1 MRNNLSGINPR
12 WFIPA
17 VILMTL
23 LIAALAV
30 SLARGEECWAET
42 QIIAEVIAA
51 EAGGE
56 GERGMLAVACV
67 IANRARAQHKTPY
80 QIVTAK
86 NQFYGLTAKNRIKL
100 YHQVKL
106 IADRL
111 TKDIMRLP
119 DITGGAL
126 YFRTEQE
133 RLFPWCKNRTVKIG
147 NHIFYK

>member
-1 MRNNLSGINPR
+1 
-12 WFIPA
+12 
-17 VILMTL
+17 MTL
-23 LIAALAV
+23 LIALLCA
-30 SLARGEECWAET
+30 SLARAESQE

-51 EAGGE
+51 EAAGE
-56 GERGMLAVACV
+56 GERGLRAVACV

-111 TKDIMRLP
+111 ARDIMKLKDIT
-119 DITGGAL
+119 DGAL
-126 YFRTEQE
+126 YFRNHKTEPV
-133 RLFPWCKNRTVKIG
+133 FKWCKILTFKHN
-147 NHIFYK
+147 NHWFYR

>member
-1 MRNNLSGINPR
+1 MNLPNPR
-12 WFIPA
+12 YFLPA
-17 VILMTL
+17 VAAMTF
-23 LIAALAV
+23 LIALLCA
-30 SLARGEECWAET
+30 SLARAESQE

-51 EAGGE
+51 EAAGE
-56 GERGMLAVACV
+56 GERGLRAVACV
-67 IANRARAQHKTPY
+67 IANRARAWNKTPY

-86 NQFYGLTAKNRIKL
+86 NQFYGYTAKNRHRL
-100 YHQVKL
+100 YLQVKP
-106 IADRL
+106 IADKLARN
-111 TKDIMRLP
+111 IMRLP

>member
-1 MRNNLSGINPR
+1 MLTLPNPR
-12 WFIPA
+12 YFIPA
-17 VILMTL
+17 
-23 LIAALAV
+23 IAAATLIVAVLAA
-30 SLARGEECWAET
+30 SLARAENQE

-56 GERGMLAVACV
+56 GERGLLAVACV
-67 IANRARAQHKTPY
+67 IANRARAQGKTPY

-111 TKDIMRLP
+111 ARDIMRLP

-126 YFRTEQE
+126 YFRTEKE
-133 RLFPWCKNRTVKIG
+133 RLFPWTKPENKTVKIG